1 MTAIPTAYAISGA
14 ETKYFEVMFWN
25 GVTDRR
31 QEGKALVP
39 IRGSIGV
46 FWQLYQDLTVIGTQ
60 TLTSQKV
67 NKVYPRKPED
77 GVPMTAINAR
87 ALKAFFDFA
96 QQTEQP
102 FFFIKKGTQPQW
114 LVRKTSSYY
123 YDDRP
128 DEPYWYPH
136 RIQFEFVRSA
146 EGSETVKRMG
156 KGMNTMVPIEIFTP
170 LPKPVGLPLVEMP
183 PKKAVKEPDAPKETP
198 KETPKEKP
206 EEKPEEKPKGKPKL
220 VRKKAGTTVAAAAT
234 VPIKPTKVKT
244 IKTPYK
250 ETEEEPLDLSTTE
263 IIKVQSF
270 EHDGT
275 LYYREPIKNKLY
287 KRKANGSVGPYVGR
301 WSPKEQTLVPEIPD
315 SDRED

>member
-1 MTAIPTAYAISGA
+1 MATTTTAYAISGA

-25 GVTDRR
+25 GVTEKR
-31 QEGKALVP
+31 QEGKALIP

-96 QQTEQP
+96 QQTQQP
-102 FFFIKKGTQPQW
+102 FFFIKKGTQPLW
-114 LVRKTSSYY
+114 LVRKTSAYY

-146 EGSETVKRMG
+146 EGSETAKRMG

-170 LPKPVGLPLVEMP
+170 LPKPVELPLVEMP

-198 KETPKEKP
+198 KETPQ
-206 EEKPEEKPKGKPKL
+206 EKPKGKPKL
-220 VRKKAGTTVAAAAT
+220 VRKKATGTTAVTT

-244 IKTPYK
+244 IKAPYK

-301 WSPKEQTLVPEIPD
+301 WSPKEQALNEEIPD